1 MPSSTHKYIIFTSMG
16 CGGAVVV
23 AIVLTILTTQR
34 SGFGRRMLDEPS
46 TLHSAVALDSLDT
59 VRTWYRR
66 PLPDQSGAAFA
77 LLSSAGGDGAPTA
90 LAIWRDSAAAR
101 WVPFGDTFPPQSRQG
116 RAWGRNVDWDQV
128 DSLLAAARRPWRPG
142 WTPVARPDAERVWRG
157 LLSPVAVI
165 SSARELMGGA
175 RRQEQ
180 QGRRARADS
189 MVRAVV
195 TLGRRLQQD
204 VAAPHVTLGLRVE
217 GDALHVLARMYD
229 RWGRRPARDSA
240 LAAAARADSLIA
252 RWRDAVRLIQTAA
265 VLPDHAATL
274 ATAIKDPAWPLALRA
289 EMVLAIGFAW
299 AYNGTEL
306 TAGVD
311 AHRRAVLDELARE
324 QLPRTLIDVLTAAR
338 IAAAADFK
346 GRIASSV
353 RYRGLAQSEWWTF

>member
-101 WVPFGDTFPPQSRQG
+101 WVPFGDTFPAESRQR

-142 WTPVARPDAERVWRG
+142 WTPVARPDGERVRRG
-157 LLSPVAVI
+157 APDPDRRRPPRSRRDPRHRDRGSRVATG
-165 SSARELMGGA
+165 AA
-175 RRQEQ
+175 RRDGAGDRLCLGLQRHRAD
-180 QGRRARADS
+180 GRGRCAPPRRPRRARQ
-189 MVRAVV
+189 
-195 TLGRRLQQD
+195 G
-204 VAAPHVTLGLRVE
+204 
-217 GDALHVLARMYD
+217 
-229 RWGRRPARDSA
+229 
-240 LAAAARADSLIA
+240 AAAA
-252 RWRDAVRLIQTAA
+252 
-265 VLPDHAATL
+265 
-274 ATAIKDPAWPLALRA
+274 
-289 EMVLAIGFAW
+289 
-299 AYNGTEL
+299 N
-306 TAGVD
+306 
-311 AHRRAVLDELARE
+311 AHQRTDRR
-324 QLPRTLIDVLTAAR
+324 
-338 IAAAADFK
+338 
-346 GRIASSV
+346 
-353 RYRGLAQSEWWTF
+353 